1 MTDLAP
7 VADEVTPEQ
16 HKRLRWAL
24 VLISLAQLMV
34 VLDST
39 IANIALP
46 FIGRDLSIDQANL
59 QWIVT
64 GYALTF
70 GGFLL
75 LGGRLADLMG
85 RRRIFMTGVLLFAVA
100 SLIGGAAQN
109 EAMLLGARA
118 FQGLGAAMASPA
130 ALALIA
136 TTFPAGK
143 ERNRA

>member
-1 MTDLAP
+1 MSDPSARLDLNHGPEGRSMTDSTV

-16 HKRLRWAL
+16 HQRLRWAL

-46 FIGRDLSIDQANL
+46 YIGNDLSIDQANL

-85 RRRIFMTGVLLFAVA
+85 RRRIFMVGVLLFAVA
-100 SLIGGAAQN
+100 SLVGGAAQN

-118 FQGLGAAMASPA
+118 FQGLGE
-130 ALALIA
+130 I
-136 TTFPAGK
+136 G
-143 ERNRA
+143 RA